1 MSRVRTFL
9 ITAAIWIV
17 LGFAS
22 YGVICTA
29 YGNVAQAKS
38 QQPGCTQFATVGQVT
53 IYRCV
58 DEAGNVFAAND
69 VGMMTS
75 LGN

>member
-1 MSRVRTFL
+1 MTRLRTFL
-9 ITAAIWIV
+9 ITLAIWIV

-38 QQPGCTQFATVGQVT
+38 QEPGCVQFAKVGMWDV
-53 IYRCV
+53 YHCV
-58 DEAGNVFAAND
+58 DSNGFEFVANSA
-69 VGMMTS
+69 GMMIPAEK
-75 LGN
+75 